1 MSKRVVAV
9 GIILII
15 LSSSL
20 PLAFGYFET
29 NIIDTS
35 WTDSVIQFL
44 NNAQPYPQ
52 WKDEYTLNAY
62 TITLFENG
70 TSTFVNAT
78 NGDSFS
84 SYLLNVM
91 TRADSQMS
99 SVSDAFVNNVTQNDK
114 VIYLRSRLGTNFAQA
129 GTFVWDT
136 YFVLE
141 DNLYQGSLKGTIFVE
156 HDSDNVRTWQHWAIL
171 LGQSS
176 TPSPSPAPTS
186 QPTANQ
192 NNSPT
197 QNPIA
202 TPSISP
208 TANPTPTPTV
218 PECSWLAILSLFVSL
233 LFCVVLVRFR
243 NRINKNTK

>member
-1 MSKRVVAV
+1 
-9 GIILII
+9 
-15 LSSSL
+15 
-20 PLAFGYFET
+20 
-29 NIIDTS
+29 
-35 WTDSVIQFL
+35 L

-70 TSTFVNAT
+70 TSTFINAT

-171 LGQSS
+171 LGQSP
-176 TPSPSPAPTS
+176 TQAPTS

-197 QNPIA
+197 QNPNASLTIA
-202 TPSISP
+202 P
-208 TANPTPTPTV
+208 TTNPILTPTV
-218 PECSWLAILSLFVSL
+218 PELPMIIIVFAVIAGSIS
-233 LFCVVLVRFR
+233 VLML
-243 NRINKNTK
+243 KKKLD